1 MRFFMLFFSV
11 YRENCIK
18 QSQSNCLSRL
28 LYAAA
33 EEFRIDTHPC
43 DNGIFSHK
51 TISGAATQEI

>member
-1 MRFFMLFFSV
+1 MLFFSV
-11 YRENCIK
+11 YRGNCNK
-18 QSQSNCLSRL
+18 QSQSNRLSRL

-33 EEFRIDTHPC
+33 EEFRFDTHPR